1 MKKKYFKPETTRFEL
16 FSDEALLQSA
26 SVTSATVDVNDK
38 DDDDEVGSIDDLL
51 SKPGDSVWD
60 D

>member
-1 MKKKYFKPETTRFEL
+1 MKKIYLKPETTRFEL
-16 FSDEALLQSA
+16 FGEEALLQSA